1 LGFILI
7 EEYRFFCK
15 FGARRGGSGTGRG
28 RLPRPPRLGG
38 VGSHVYSSRRG
49 RVTHDPVPI
58 RPVTIPTHMS
68 HARHMSN
75 ISVQINPN
83 LETGGNGCA
92 IGCNWGVNRA
102 FWKFGGGIEK
112 VVIVEGGKV

>member
-1 LGFILI
+1 M
-7 EEYRFFCK
+7 RSTSFFVNSGQG
-15 FGARRGGSGTGRG
+15 GARQGGA
-28 RLPRPPRLGG
+28 
-38 VGSHVYSSRRG
+38 GSHVYSLGRD

-58 RPVTIPTHMS
+58 RPIAIPTHMS

-75 ISVQINPN
+75 ISVQINSN
-83 LETGGNGCA
+83 LDTGGNSLA
-92 IGCNWGVNRA
+92 IGCNWGVNRT